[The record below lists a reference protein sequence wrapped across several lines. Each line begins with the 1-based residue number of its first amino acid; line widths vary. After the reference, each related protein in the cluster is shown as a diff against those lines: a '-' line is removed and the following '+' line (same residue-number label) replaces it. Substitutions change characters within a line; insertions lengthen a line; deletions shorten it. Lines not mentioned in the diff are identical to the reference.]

1 MYSLYCDIYFIV
13 VICNR
18 TCKYLWMYLDLFFLL
33 IPSLWIY
40 QGLLRW
46 LSGKES
52 ACQCKEL
59 WVRSL
64 DQKDPL
70 EEEVATHSSILAWR
84 IPWTEKS
91 GRLQSMGS
99 QRVAYDWTTNTQTH
113 THIMK
118 KRLNKLSI
126 EDMYLN
132 IIKTIMTS
140 PQLILMLFI
149 RSVMSLCDPMTIAHQ
164 ASLSFTISWSL
175 LKVMFIESVM
185 SSNDTILCHALFL
198 LPLLFPSIRVFF
210 NESDLI
216 SGGQGF
222 GASASASVLPMNIQ
236 GWFPLELA
244 GLIFL

>member
-1 MYSLYCDIYFIV
+1 MQEKCSTSYSDK
-13 VICNR
+13 R
-18 TCKYLWMYLDLFFLL
+18 ASLL
-33 IPSLWIY
+33 SQMVKNPPAMQETKVWSLG
-40 QGLLRW
+40 Q
-46 LSGKES
+46 EF
-52 ACQCKEL
+52 
-59 WVRSL
+59 
-64 DQKDPL
+64 PL
-70 EEEVATHSSILAWR
+70 EKEMATHSSILAWR
-84 IPWTEKS
+84 IPWTEES
-91 GRLQSMGS
+91 GRHQSMGS

-149 RSVMSLCDPMTIAHQ
+149 RSVMSLCNPMTIAHQ
-164 ASLSFTISWSL
+164 ASLYFTISWSL

-185 SSNDTILCHALFL
+185 SSNDTILCHAPFL

-210 NESDLI
+210 NESALI